1 MKQTAFTIK
10 QKWKTYC
17 HSALLTG
24 TSFNNISNS
33 VEISDNLLGRNITV
47 VHHQL
52 ATQVVRIHATLT
64 SELHRLCQDPQTERD
79 DIARRENDEQTAR
92 VLYGMH
98 ACGPCTWVALPPRSP
113 QSPPPQ
119 HLRSTNGVSK
129 QTTFFD
135 EDYDDDDD
143 STSPLRSIHLQSIQ
157 LSSRTTTYLMF
168 TTKYIEYVI
177 DFWKIWLET
186 TKENVIDRT
195 GVRAQCSAL
204 LMPLVEEIQVG

>member
-1 MKQTAFTIK
+1 M
-10 QKWKTYC
+10 C
-17 HSALLTG
+17 VCG
-24 TSFNNISNS
+24 
-33 VEISDNLLGRNITV
+33 
-47 VHHQL
+47 
-52 ATQVVRIHATLT
+52 
-64 SELHRLCQDPQTERD
+64 QTERD

-157 LSSRTTTYLMF
+157 LSSRTTTYLMVMDDTATTTRCYLLFVWILMVAQLADKFIF
-168 TTKYIEYVI
+168 TLRTNIGYHLVDCLQFVYKACYFRSIVI
-177 DFWKIWLET
+177 APYCNCLFHATVFWMIYTAIFNSQILVT
-186 TKENVIDRT
+186 FPNFSIITLLCVILSNILIIVIYRY
-195 GVRAQCSAL
+195 
-204 LMPLVEEIQVG
+204 